1 MRVFGWPLVALAT
14 GMAAQLALA
23 GDLPRSSR
31 GTGVR
36 TDAASGHILR
46 PGGAPA
52 AERKLDATKDVPA
65 VLPADIAVAE
75 TYFRA
80 RIVDHTGNERIVVP
94 SDAVKQAIAKAAE
107 NDRDPASADR
117 RFPFLVDN
125 RVRVADTETFPYRAV
140 GFLQP
145 QWGEDYLSCNATLI
159 GPRTLLTAAHCLF
172 DNERG
177 WAETV
182 FFAAGADGRDKLPFG
197 VQEYD
202 ELIVLSGFVD
212 AYEGFY
218 GSVVPWDVGI
228 VHLAEPVG
236 ERAGWL
242 SYVPAAVS
250 NGAEMILVGYPDDK
264 DVLTMWSDRCGFR
277 PDNVVENVL
286 LHECQVEVGNSGA
299 PLLVAQGDDA
309 WAVVATNVAT
319 NTESGNAILIDALF
333 AAWID
338 QFRE

>member
-1 MRVFGWPLVALAT
+1 M
-14 GMAAQLALA
+14 
-23 GDLPRSSR
+23 
-31 GTGVR
+31 
-36 TDAASGHILR
+36 
-46 PGGAPA
+46 
-52 AERKLDATKDVPA
+52 
-65 VLPADIAVAE
+65 LPADIAVAE

-286 LHECQVEVGNSGA
+286 LHECEVEVGNSGA

-309 WAVVATNVAT
+309 WAVVATNVAS